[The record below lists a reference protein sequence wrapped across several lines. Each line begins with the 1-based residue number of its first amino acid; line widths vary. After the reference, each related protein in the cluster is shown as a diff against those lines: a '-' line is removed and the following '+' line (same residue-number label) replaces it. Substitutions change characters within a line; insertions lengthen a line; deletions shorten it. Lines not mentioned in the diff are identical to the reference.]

1 MLPQFGFAEIIVLA
15 LLAIIV
21 VGPKDLPKLMR
32 SFGNFMAKIRGLG
45 QEFKDAFEEMGAED
59 EIAEMRKELEDL
71 KKMGS
76 VDNLTGGLDG
86 EMRSLDKDLRDAVN
100 TKPNS
105 NPKSTAKSK
114 QELTSSETNPELA
127 INTPSDS
134 KAKPQPKSKPQTKP
148 KSKKKSEPKTK
159 TKPKPKPK
167 QSSKSKT
174 DSAK

>member
-76 VDNLTGGLDG
+76 VDSLTGGLDG
-86 EMRSLDKDLRDAVN
+86 EMRSLDRDLRDAVSP
-100 TKPNS
+100 KPKS
-105 NPKSTAKSK
+105 NPKT
-114 QELTSSETNPELA
+114 TLA
-127 INTPSDS
+127 E
-134 KAKPQPKSKPQTKP
+134 SKPEVDSTQ
-148 KSKKKSEPKTK
+148 KSGLEESPRSASNTK
-159 TKPKPKPK
+159 TD
-167 QSSKSKT
+167 T
-174 DSAK
+174 GE